1 MTDFFSNLANNPN
14 LQNFLHNLI
23 AGEITWFTAL
33 FLLAVATAVSVL
45 GGAIGGILLAGKDLG
60 YRLAAMIGGLF
71 GPAGVIP
78 TVAIGLLVLKLV

>member
-1 MTDFFSNLANNPN
+1 MTNFLVNLANNPN

-33 FLLAVATAVSVL
+33 FLLAVATAVSIL